1 MCQEEKTR
9 PSLRAIF
16 TNLQGPE
23 PWSQKLRMLFKNNW
37 IKLRNFQNCCGHL
50 GEPGC

>member
-1 MCQEEKTR
+1 MAGNR

-16 TNLQGPE
+16 TNLQAPM
-23 PWSQKLRMLFKNNW
+23 PLRRKVWLLVRNNW
-37 IKLRNFQNCCGHL
+37 IKIITRSSCCGHY